1 LNENEVFHVPCG
13 LRHMMIADQG
23 ENVILIEVSTT
34 HEDLDSYRIIKG
46 D

>member
-1 LNENEVFHVPCG
+1 
-13 LRHMMIADQG
+13 MMIADQG
-23 ENVILIEVSTT
+23 EDVILIEVSTT